1 MNARREPPPWIR
13 LDKIDWLIL
22 QELQAEGRITNVE
35 LARRVGISPPPCLR
49 RLRSLEEAGFIL
61 GYHAQ
66 LNPRL
71 LGFEVEAY
79 VMVRL
84 NSQAEP
90 DIAAFETLA
99 REWPY
104 VRECVLLTG
113 EIDFLL
119 KCVAP
124 DLQSFQNFITRDLSA
139 APHIDQFRTA
149 MAMRRA
155 KSEPGLPLD

>member
-1 MNARREPPPWIR
+1 MNVRREPPPWIR

-66 LNPRL
+66 LNPKL

-79 VMVRL
+79 IMVRL

-104 VRECVLLTG
+104 VRECVLLSG
-113 EIDFLL
+113 DIDFMLR
-119 KCVAP
+119 CVAP
-124 DLQSFQNFITRDLSA
+124 DLESFQNFITRDLSA

-149 MAMRRA
+149 MTIRRA